1 MDKLLFGE
9 IAPGL
14 APSVKAAV
22 VAERSSPVGQSMAW
36 RLRDDARAVGD
47 ARDLVRRALLL
58 IGLNQDRVDD
68 AVLMVSE
75 LATNAILY
83 GDAPYELVLRID
95 SAEVICMV
103 VDAGAL
109 HPTLR
114 RTDTQAENGRGLR
127 IVAELSAGLYGCIPQ
142 GFATCPE
149 LAGKATWFALTRTA
163 GRR

>member
-14 APSVKAAV
+14 APSVQAAV
-22 VAERSSPVGQSMAW
+22 MAERSSPVGQSMVW

-47 ARDLVRRALLL
+47 ARDLIRRALLL
-58 IGLNQDRVDD
+58 VNLNQDLVDD

-75 LATNAILY
+75 LTTNAILY

-95 SAEVICMV
+95 PAEVVCMV
-103 VDAGAL
+103 VDAGAVL
-109 HPTLR
+109 PILR

-142 GFATCPE
+142 AFTTCPG
-149 LAGKATWFALTRTA
+149 LTGKATWFALPRTA